1 MKLNR
6 YRSNVLQLNFMSSK
20 NGVKASLSLLI
31 AVGTAAIVTGCPN
44 QTSDNST
51 PSPQATAETA
61 LSPSPLETP
70 IISPPL
76 ETPAISPPLETPVI
90 SPPLG
95 TPPIS
100 PPLGT
105 PAISPPL
112 GTSPTLPPT
121 TANPPGGKSQTVRQL
136 ETQISNLL
144 SPQLGV
150 PITSV
155 NCPSNVEIKAGSQ
168 YECQAVVD
176 NTPFTVELNIQDA
189 SGAFKVNSKG
199 IVLLPKIE
207 RSIAANVKQ
216 QKGIDITVNCGG
228 QIKVARAGDTFEC
241 QATLPGG
248 KTQPAKITVNDD
260 YGNVRFEL

>member
-1 MKLNR
+1 MKL
-6 YRSNVLQLNFMSSK
+6 YCYLSNVLKLNFISSK
-20 NGVKASLSLLI
+20 NGVKASLSLLV
-31 AVGTAAIVTGCPN
+31 AVSTAAIVTGCPN
-44 QTSDNST
+44 QVSNNST
-51 PSPQATAETA
+51 ASPQATTETA

-76 ETPAISPPLETPVI
+76 ETPIISPPLETPA
-90 SPPLG
+90 
-95 TPPIS
+95 IS

-112 GTSPTLPPT
+112 GTSPSLPPT
-121 TANPPGGKSQTVRQL
+121 NTNPSGEKSQTVKQL

-216 QKGIDITVNCGG
+216 QKGVDITVNCGG
-228 QIKVARAGDTFEC
+228 KIKVARAGDTFEC

-248 KTQPAKITVNDD
+248 KTQPAKITVNDE